1 MLPAKVIEAFDAC
14 RKITTD
20 TRKIAPGAIFFA
32 LRGDNFDG
40 NSFAAKALE
49 LGAAFVV
56 VDRPEVVASDD
67 ARYLLVDDS
76 LLCLQELGRHYR
88 RQFDIP
94 VIGITGS
101 NGKTT
106 TKELIHAVLSTE
118 RRVHYTQG
126 NLNNH
131 IGVPLTLLAMPEDT
145 EIAVI
150 EMGANKPGDIQEL
163 VDIAEPTFGLITNVG
178 KAHLERMI
186 DLDGVQ
192 YTKGALF
199 RFLRAHDGHAF
210 VNLHDPRVAAEG
222 ADIARVSTYGSPEA
236 DFYISQLDPAT
247 DHLSLQIFAK
257 ATQTAYPFESH
268 LIGPHNAENILAA
281 VAVGITLGISLSS
294 VMAGIA
300 AYVPTLNRTE
310 IVKGDGVT
318 VLLDAYNA
326 NPSSME
332 ATLRGLAGQP
342 YGRMAL
348 VLGDMFEL
356 GVDSAT
362 HHAKLLE
369 LARRLFPDAQLIG
382 IGKEL
387 HAAMQ
392 GQPGKAYPTV
402 EAASADIKADLA
414 GYDFVLLKGS
424 RGMALERLLDPLGLK
439 RQAPSAH

>member
-1 MLPAKVIEAFDAC
+1 MLPAKVIEAFNAC

-20 TRKIAPGAIFFA
+20 TRKIAPGALFFA

-40 NSFAAKALE
+40 NSFAAKALD
-49 LGAAFVV
+49 LGAAYVV
-56 VDRPEVVASDD
+56 VDRPEVVAPGDE
-67 ARYLLVDDS
+67 RYLLVDDS

-163 VDIAEPTFGLITNVG
+163 VDIAEPNFGLITNVG

-192 YTKGALF
+192 YTKGAMF
-199 RFLRAHDGHAF
+199 RYLRAHGGHAF

-222 ADIARVSTYGSPEA
+222 AGIDRVSTYGSPEA

-247 DHLSLQIFAK
+247 DHLSLRIFSK
-257 ATQTAYPFESH
+257 ATQASYAFTSH

-281 VAVGITLGISLSS
+281 VTVGITLGISLSS
-294 VMAGIA
+294 TMAGIA
-300 AYVPTLNRTE
+300 AYIPTLNRTE

-332 ATLRGLAGQP
+332 ATLRSLAGQP

-356 GVDSAT
+356 GPDSAT
-362 HHAKLLE
+362 HHAKIVE
-369 LARRLFPDAQLIG
+369 LVQRLFPDAKLIG
-382 IGKEL
+382 IGKEM

-392 GQPGKAYPTV
+392 GHAGKAYLTV
-402 EAASADIKADLA
+402 EAASSEIKSDLA

-424 RGMALERLLDPLGLK
+424 RGMALERLLDPMGLK

>member
-1 MLPAKVIEAFDAC
+1 MLPAKVIEAFAAC

-20 TRKIAPGAIFFA
+20 TRKIVPGAIFFA

-40 NSFAAKALE
+40 NSFAAQALAQ
-49 LGAAFVV
+49 GAAFVV
-56 VDRPEVVASDD
+56 VDRSEVVAGEDP
-67 ARYLLVDDS
+67 RYLLVEDS
-76 LLCLQELGRHYR
+76 LLTLQALGQHYR

-145 EIAVI
+145 QIAVI

-163 VDIAEPTFGLITNVG
+163 VDIAEPTHGLITNVG
-178 KAHLERMI
+178 QAHLERMI

-192 YTKGALF
+192 HTKGALF

-210 VNLHDPRVAAEG
+210 VNLRDTRVAAEAQG
-222 ADIARVSTYGSPEA
+222 IAHVTTYGSPEA
-236 DFYISQLDPAT
+236 DFYISTLDPAT
-247 DHLSLQIFAK
+247 DHLSLEIFMR
-257 ATQTAYPFESH
+257 ATQSSYTFESH

-281 VAVGITLGISLSS
+281 VAVGLSMGISLYST
-294 VMAGIA
+294 MEGIA
-300 AYVPTLNRTE
+300 AYLPTLNRTE
-310 IVKGDGVT
+310 IVKGDGMT
-318 VLLDAYNA
+318 LLLDAYNA

-332 ATLRGLAGQP
+332 ATLRSLVGQP

-356 GVDSAT
+356 GENSAT
-362 HHAKLLE
+362 HHRKLVE
-369 LARRLFPDAQLIG
+369 LATSLFPSAQLIG
-382 IGKEL
+382 IGKEM
-387 HAAMQ
+387 HAAMR
-392 GQPGKAYPTV
+392 GHAGKSYLSV
-402 EAASADIKADLA
+402 EAASPEIRADLA
-414 GYDFVLLKGS
+414 GVDFVLLKGS

-439 RQAPSAH
+439 RQSTSAH